1 MKVDKSKWVESTL
14 GYCLIS
20 LRTGLNPRL
29 NFKLNEPGS
38 NNYYITVRE
47 LNGRGLTITDKTD
60 KFPDY
65 AFPLINNRSN
75 LEVGDVLF
83 TGTGTIGKT
92 ALVSETPQN
101 WNIKEG
107 VYALKPNSEL
117 IDSEY
122 LLHYLHSIN
131 LMEFCGVNS
140 KGATIQSVPMATL
153 KKAPIILPPLDK
165 QQGIAKELDTIQIMI
180 DGYKA
185 QIADL
190 TELAKSLFLDMFGDP
205 IENSKQW
212 ELSSF
217 EETLISLKTGLNPR
231 DNFKLNEAG
240 ANNYYVTVRELDGY
254 KIKYHKSTD
263 KVCDYALPLIN
274 NRSNL
279 QKGDVL
285 FSGTGTIGRTAY
297 VDTEPKNWNIK
308 EGVYVLKPDQRKI
321 NSLFLLHFLHS
332 NLVEKFCR
340 ENAKGATIKS
350 VPMKVLKQLKFPLP
364 PLDIQL
370 NFARKIEAIE
380 KQKELLQ
387 EQLAD
392 TEQLIAERMQ
402 YYFS

>member
-131 LMEFCGVNS
+131 LMEFCRVNS

-165 QQGIAKELDTIQIMI
+165 QQGIAKELDTLQIMI

-185 QIADL
+185 QLYDL
-190 TELAKSLFLDMFGDP
+190 DELIKSIFNNTFGDIHSNP
-205 IENSKQW
+205 YNFDIKLMQDVCSKITDGTHNPPKFVDSGIPFIFVSNIANYEISYITKKHIDDASYN
-212 ELSSF
+212 ELWKSTPVEVGDVVYTSVGSYGNPAIVRTDKKF
-217 EETLISLKTGLNPR
+217 MFQRHIALLKPKHDIIDSEYLKWFLISPSGREQADNKAIGAAQKTLNLK
-231 DNFKLNEAG
+231 A
-240 ANNYYVTVRELDGY
+240 
-254 KIKYHKSTD
+254 IKT
-263 KVCDYALPLIN
+263 
-274 NRSNL
+274 
-279 QKGDVL
+279 
-285 FSGTGTIGRTAY
+285 F
-297 VDTEPKNWNIK
+297 
-308 EGVYVLKPDQRKI
+308 
-321 NSLFLLHFLHS
+321 
-332 NLVEKFCR
+332 
-340 ENAKGATIKS
+340 
-350 VPMKVLKQLKFPLP
+350 KVLVP
-364 PLDIQL
+364 P
-370 NFARKIEAIE
+370 KE
-380 KQKELLQ
+380 KQQCFTAQVKVLEKQRTLLQ
-387 EQLAD
+387 EQLTDA
-392 TEQLIAERMQ
+392 EQLMAERMQ